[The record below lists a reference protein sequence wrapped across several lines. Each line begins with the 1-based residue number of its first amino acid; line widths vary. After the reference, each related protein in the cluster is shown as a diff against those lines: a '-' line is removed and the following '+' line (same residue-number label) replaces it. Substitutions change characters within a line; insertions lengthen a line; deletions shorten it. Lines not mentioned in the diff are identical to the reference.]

1 MRSTNKKFISA
12 LACASAMTALA
23 IADPMGI
30 TKTHQVVQ
38 AATDNVPAKSAGVDV
53 SSWQGTNLTQQ
64 AKSGAK
70 FAVVKVSE
78 STNYQNPHAQGQIN
92 NAEQNNMMPMGY
104 HYAHFGADSNRAVQ
118 EGNYAVNSAQQ
129 AGLPQGSYLAAD
141 WEQDAHNNTNGG
153 REASANAITSF
164 MDTVHNGG
172 YNPMLYSSEWLLK
185 AKVDTNK
192 VTQKYPNSL
201 WVASYKTMGRQDQ
214 PDYNYFP
221 SMNNVAIWQYTQN
234 WRGQNVDGNV
244 NVLPLSNKS
253 NNASQANTNTLNVHT
268 NGQSSSQAPSNPFVN
283 TSNKAVNTNWVK
295 QEGTFTT
302 GGAINLRTGASTN
315 SSIIAQLP
323 ANSEVKYDAYSTR
336 GNYTWLRQPRANNQ
350 YGYLVG
356 RANGQ
361 DWGTFKVAPVTNHV
375 TKPTTNTVKPANK
388 PSQPVHVNTNN
399 NVNNNWTKQNGV
411 FITGGAINLRTGAST
426 NSKVIALLP
435 TNTEI
440 KYDAYRTEGQ
450 YTWLRQPRAN
460 GQYGYLVGRDN
471 GRAWGTFKAGS
482 AVATK
487 PATNNKPAQKPA
499 TNNSDWTKQNGVFI
513 TGGAI
518 NLRTGASTNSK
529 VIALLPTNTEIKYD
543 AYRTTGQYTWLRQPR
558 ANGQYGY
565 LVGRNNGNA
574 WGTFKAG
581 SAAASKPATNNK
593 PAQNTNKP
601 SQPVHTNTSN
611 NVNSNWT
618 KQNGVFITGG
628 AINLRTGAS
637 TNSKVIAL
645 LPTNTEIKYD
655 AYRTEGQYTWL
666 RQPRAN
672 GQYGYLVGRDNGRAW
687 GTFKAG
693 SAVATKPVT
702 NNKPAQNTN
711 KPSQPVHTNTNNNV
725 NSDWTKQN
733 GVFITGGAIN
743 LRTGASTNSKVI
755 ALLPTNTEIKYDAYR
770 TEGQYTW
777 LRQPRAN
784 GQYGYLVGRN
794 NGNAWGTFK
803 AGSAKATTPVVHQ
816 NTQKVV
822 ATTNNNATWT
832 KQNGT
837 FITGGAINLRTGAST
852 KSPIIETLPINTEI
866 KYDAYYRAGKYVWL
880 RQPRA
885 NGQYGYL
892 VGRLN
897 NQAWGTYR

>member
-23 IADPMGI
+23 IADPMGV

-53 SSWQGTNLTQQ
+53 SSWQGKDLTQQ
-64 AKSGAK
+64 AKSGAQ

-78 STNYQNPHAQGQIN
+78 GTNYQNPNAQSQVN
-92 NAEQNNMMPMGY
+92 SAEQNNMMPMGY
-104 HYAHFGADSNRAVQ
+104 HYAHFGADSNKAVQ

-141 WEQDAHNNTNGG
+141 WEQDANNNTNGG

-172 YNPMLYSSEWLLK
+172 YNPMLYSGEWLLK
-185 AKVDTNK
+185 DKVDTNK

-201 WVASYKTMGRQDQ
+201 WVASYKYNSGTRQDQ

-221 SMNNVAIWQYTQN
+221 SMDNVAIWQYTDN

-244 NVLPLSNKS
+244 NVVPLSNKGNGAS
-253 NNASQANTNTLNVHT
+253 QNSSSNASTSTNTLNVNT
-268 NGQSSSQAPSNPFVN
+268 GSQSSSQAPANPFINDNKTVD
-283 TSNKAVNTNWVK
+283 TSWVK

-315 SSIIAQLP
+315 SSVIAQLP
-323 ANSEVKYDAYSTR
+323 ANTEVKYDAYSTK

-361 DWGTFKVAPVTNHV
+361 DWGIFKTNSVANEV
-375 TKPTTNTVKPANK
+375 TKPATNSNNVNKPVENTNKPAQNTNK
-388 PSQPVHVNTNN
+388 PSQPVHNNTNT
-399 NVNNNWTKQNGV
+399 NVNSDWTKQNGV
-411 FITGGAINLRTGAST
+411 FVTGGEINLRTGAST

-435 TNTEI
+435 TNTE
-440 KYDAYRTEGQ
+440 
-450 YTWLRQPRAN
+450 
-460 GQYGYLVGRDN
+460 V
-471 GRAWGTFKAGS
+471 
-482 AVATK
+482 
-487 PATNNKPAQKPA
+487 
-499 TNNSDWTKQNGVFI
+499 
-513 TGGAI
+513 
-518 NLRTGASTNSK
+518 
-529 VIALLPTNTEIKYD
+529 
-543 AYRTTGQYTWLRQPR
+543 
-558 ANGQYGY
+558 
-565 LVGRNNGNA
+565 
-574 WGTFKAG
+574 
-581 SAAASKPATNNK
+581 
-593 PAQNTNKP
+593 
-601 SQPVHTNTSN
+601 
-611 NVNSNWT
+611 
-618 KQNGVFITGG
+618 
-628 AINLRTGAS
+628 
-637 TNSKVIAL
+637 
-645 LPTNTEIKYD
+645 
-655 AYRTEGQYTWL
+655 
-666 RQPRAN
+666 
-672 GQYGYLVGRDNGRAW
+672 
-687 GTFKAG
+687 
-693 SAVATKPVT
+693 
-702 NNKPAQNTN
+702 
-711 KPSQPVHTNTNNNV
+711 
-725 NSDWTKQN
+725 
-733 GVFITGGAIN
+733 
-743 LRTGASTNSKVI
+743 
-755 ALLPTNTEIKYDAYR
+755 KYDAYR

-803 AGSAKATTPVVHQ
+803 EGSAEASKPATNNKPAQNTTKPSQPVHNNTNTNVNSDWTKQNGVFVTGGEINLRTGASTNSKVIALLPTNTEVKYDAYRTEGQYTWLRQPRANGQYGYLVGRNNGSAWGTFKVGSAEASKHANTNVNKPVQQ
-816 NTQKVV
+816 NTQKQV
-822 ATTNNNATWT
+822 TTNNNATWT

-852 KSPIIETLPINTEI
+852 KSPIIETLPINTVI
-866 KYDAYYRAGKYVWL
+866 KYDAYYRSGNYVWL

-897 NQAWGTYR
+897 NQVWGTYR

>member
-1 MRSTNKKFISA
+1 
-12 LACASAMTALA
+12 
-23 IADPMGI
+23 
-30 TKTHQVVQ
+30 
-38 AATDNVPAKSAGVDV
+38 
-53 SSWQGTNLTQQ
+53 
-64 AKSGAK
+64 
-70 FAVVKVSE
+70 
-78 STNYQNPHAQGQIN
+78 
-92 NAEQNNMMPMGY
+92 
-104 HYAHFGADSNRAVQ
+104 
-118 EGNYAVNSAQQ
+118 
-129 AGLPQGSYLAAD
+129 
-141 WEQDAHNNTNGG
+141 
-153 REASANAITSF
+153 

-253 NNASQANTNTLNVHT
+253 NNASQANTNTLNVHI

-411 FITGGAINLRTGAST
+411 FITGGTINLRTGAST

-487 PATNNKPAQKPA
+487 PATNNKPAQHATSNNKSAQKPA

-655 AYRTEGQYTWL
+655 AYSTEGQYTWL

-672 GQYGYLVGRDNGRAW
+672 GQYGYLVGRNNGNAW
-687 GTFKAG
+687 GTFKVG
-693 SAVATKPVT
+693 SATSNKPVT

-770 TEGQYTW
+770 TTGQYTW

-852 KSPIIETLPINTEI
+852 KSPIIETLPINTVI

>member
-1 MRSTNKKFISA
+1 MRSTNKRFISA

-38 AATDNVPAKSAGVDV
+38 AATDNVPARSAGVDV

-315 SSIIAQLP
+315 SSVIAQLP

-460 GQYGYLVGRDN
+460 GQYGHLVGRDN

-543 AYRTTGQYTWLRQPR
+543 AYRTT
-558 ANGQYGY
+558 GQYGY

-672 GQYGYLVGRDNGRAW
+672 GQYGYLVGRNNGNAW
-687 GTFKAG
+687 GTFKVG
-693 SAVATKPVT
+693 SATSNKPVT

-770 TEGQYTW
+770 TT
-777 LRQPRAN
+777 

-794 NGNAWGTFK
+794 DGNAWGTFK
-803 AGSAKATTPVVHQ
+803 AGSAKATTPVVRQ

-852 KSPIIETLPINTEI
+852 KSPIIETLPINTVI